1 MIRKDLLEFQ
11 YYLNRLSMFMKE
23 SYGMQEQF
31 EIFYQQLLQVN
42 NQFVYLFDQLDI
54 FNTQDKE
61 LLDTWVSKLIDK
73 IGAIFGCYRKFT
85 IIINEKYEELNLDD
99 YDFIIYIKC
108 QIIKQNFKGTREELS
123 YIYSTFDDGKVTKGL
138 LDLVMVYVLYQTQVP
153 LLLNSVQCNIY
164 WSNYSQYSDNL
175 RKLFLAGYLTIESM
189 GILYNRITQN
199 IDGLGIFA
207 SIVTL
212 SDGDYY
218 VMGGT
223 TYYIWNNK
231 TGWHESNTPGNGE
244 NKGTITDT
252 AQLPN
257 FGYFYCFAGEDG
269 DYFKVTETGK
279 WHYWSASTK
288 TWVETSTEPGSGTNW
303 GEVATML
310 DLPTTLEG
318 GFFS

>member
-1 MIRKDLLEFQ
+1 MIREDLLEFQ

-42 NQFVYLFDQLDI
+42 NEFDYLFDQLDI
-54 FNTQDKE
+54 FNKQGKE
-61 LLDTWVSKLIDK
+61 LPSTWVSKLIDK

-85 IIINEKYEELNLDD
+85 IFINNEYEELNLEDD
-99 YDFIIYIKC
+99 EFIIYIKC
-108 QIIKQNFKGTREELS
+108 QIVKQNFQGSREELS
-123 YIYSTFDDGKVTKGL
+123 TIYSTFDDGKVTKGL
-138 LDLVMVYVLYQTQVP
+138 LDLLMVYVLYQTQSP

-164 WSNYSQYSDNL
+164 WSNYSQYSENL

-199 IDGLGIFA
+199 IDGLGIFS

-218 VMGGT
+218 TMDT

-231 TGWHESNTPGNGE
+231 TGWHESDTAGSGQ

-269 DYFKVTETGK
+269 DYYFVTSENNYYLWSTSTRTWGTSSTHPETGN
-279 WHYWSASTK
+279 
-288 TWVETSTEPGSGTNW
+288 NW
-303 GEVATML
+303 GTVATL
-310 DLPTTLEG
+310 DDLPTTLEG
-318 GFFS
+318 GFFA